1 MKLFTKFA
9 GTSIAGLVL
18 ALGAVGCE
26 PTHPEEIPGSANMVA
41 EGNQDVAWTAP
52 SRGMVYV
59 YDTNTRR
66 LVWAGQVDQGRRVE
80 INRKTQKSSVDGN
93 LVVNKLAPFDQQQIY
108 FQPATGTNMPLM
120 NPNPQPAP
128 QPQPQPTANSL
139 TVTPSV
145 LVSPTTQPSPN
156 QPSQNPQQ

>member
-9 GTSIAGLVL
+9 GSSIAGLVL

-26 PTHPEEIPGSANMVA
+26 PQHPEEIPASANMVA

-66 LVWAGQVDQGRRVE
+66 LVWAGEVDQGRRIE
-80 INRKTQKSSVDGN
+80 INRRTQKISVDGN
-93 LVVNKLAPFDQQQIY
+93 LVVNKLSPFDQQQIY
-108 FQPATGTNMPLM
+108 FQPAGSNMPLV
-120 NPNPQPAP
+120 NPPPPQPAP
-128 QPQPQPTANSL
+128 QPQPSANSL
-139 TVTPSV
+139 TITPSV
-145 LVSPTTQPSPN
+145 SVSPTTQPA
-156 QPSQNPQQ
+156 PSQNPQQ